1 MVISFYFITV
11 AIITQPTN
19 VIVPSGGTAR
29 FSCIVSIGRQFG
41 GVTTDNVK
49 WDDINMGNAIT
60 HRSRDPYMVE
70 NDFEN
75 VGQDLQLTS
84 TLTITNVNTQHAGLY
99 QFVLSLNGGD
109 VMSWEASLTV
119 LTGITNFIFAFYS
132 YGNVPGVKCV
142 CLLLYSL

>member
-1 MVISFYFITV
+1 M
-11 AIITQPTN
+11 
-19 VIVPSGGTAR
+19 
-29 FSCIVSIGRQFG
+29 G
-41 GVTTDNVK
+41 GVTADDAK
-49 WDDINMGNAIT
+49 WDDNMGNAIT
-60 HRSRDPYMVE
+60 RLSTDPYLVD
-70 NDFEN
+70 NDFEA
-75 VGQDLQLTS
+75 VGQDVVILYS